1 MQNYHE
7 QGEYLLLQGFIRSNK
22 RTDREVFS
30 SNITNHGYIS
40 LRYIHH
46 YTGVNDLTRG
56 AWGFRLKQKIS
67 DQSISQ
73 TK

>member
-40 LRYIHH
+40 LRYINHS
-46 YTGVNDLTRG
+46 TTALG
-56 AWGFRLKQKIS
+56 
-67 DQSISQ
+67 
-73 TK
+73 

>member
-40 LRYIHH
+40 LEYIHH
-46 YTGVNDLTRG
+46 CTGVNDLTG
-56 AWGFRLKQKIS
+56 WGGVGV
-67 DQSISQ
+67 SI
-73 TK
+73 